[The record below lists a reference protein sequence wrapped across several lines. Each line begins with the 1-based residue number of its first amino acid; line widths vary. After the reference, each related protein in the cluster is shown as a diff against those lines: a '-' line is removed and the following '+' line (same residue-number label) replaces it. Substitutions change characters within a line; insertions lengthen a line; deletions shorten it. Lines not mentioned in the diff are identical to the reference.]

1 MNLFGHV
8 SFRDLSTW
16 KMPVRFAICDTLPT
30 RCGCHDETFSC
41 QMFIVRQDSVSQDV
55 WIERISILILRYII
69 LYFVLL
75 PFT

>member
-1 MNLFGHV
+1 MEDAGAL
-8 SFRDLSTW
+8 
-16 KMPVRFAICDTLPT
+16 CDTLPT

-69 LYFVLL
+69 LIFCSSSFNVSIFLSCCCI
-75 PFT
+75 F